1 MIGRLIQ
8 HARILAVLGVVFCG
22 STLAAKADRDADQI
36 ESPEVTNIRFHG
48 VKVVDQGELLSSIK
62 TDESSCNSLLVKVF
76 CLFTKSHYFY
86 TRRYLDRK
94 EFARDLIRI
103 RAFYWKRGYRETK
116 VDTVLVSR
124 GKDKVEV
131 RFNVVEGAP
140 TIVTKIAVER
150 PESLLSVKEV
160 KKLMVLKSGRP
171 FDQLALDSSIVRLR
185 FKLWDKGYADAE
197 VNAESIVVSPTDRTA
212 QIRIAIDPKWAT
224 RVGTIRIRG
233 NHEVAE
239 KTVRSSLYFK
249 TGDLFRR
256 DDLIRS
262 QRRLY
267 QTNMFKRAAIV
278 HPPEG
283 DSVKTIEVT
292 VQEAPLRDVRTSV
305 GFNTYEFFQVDA
317 RYTQY
322 NFLGAGRRLNL
333 NGAMGNLGAG
343 QLNGKLIFRDVFRG
357 FDGNRDPYIK
367 PNWIVSADIQQPAF
381 FFSPRNS
388 GGVGV
393 FAHRRS
399 APGIYVDNGYGTSA
413 TFTRELSVRAP
424 LSGTYRFEVT
434 RVEAAEVYFCVNY
447 GVCEDTTIRA
457 LRSRQRLSPFGF
469 SASIDRSN
477 DLLNPR
483 RGYVARA
490 EVEHASAFTISDF
503 RYNRAV
509 FDAAAYRPMGKR
521 GALAGHI
528 RAGWVRALSTTDIGD
543 GISGAILHPRKRF
556 YAGGA
561 QSVRGFGENQLGPR
575 ILTIA
580 PEDLRGRKDSAG
592 VVTYKRCPPPTP
604 IHLCSPNADSLFDR
618 YFQPRPTGGN
628 SVFEASAEWRF
639 PVWRQLGGAVFVDGG
654 VVGAGAL
661 HKFAKGNAAITP
673 GAGVRYY
680 SPVGPI
686 RIDVGFNPLA
696 REDYTVLT
704 QDDADPTHATIVR
717 LDSKRAGHPD
727 VIKSSFLGK
736 LWQAAT
742 LHLSIGQAY

>member
-1 MIGRLIQ
+1 MNGRVIRS
-8 HARILAVLGVVFCG
+8 AWMLAALGVILCG
-22 STLAAKADRDADQI
+22 PALAAQANRDADQL
-36 ESPEVTNIRFHG
+36 ENPEVTRIRLHG
-48 VKVVDQGELLSSIK
+48 VKVVEPGELLSSIK
-62 TDESSCNSLLVKVF
+62 TDESSCNSLLVKVL

-94 EFARDLIRI
+94 EFARDVIRI

-116 VDTVLVSR
+116 VDTVLASR

-131 RFNVVEGAP
+131 RFLVQEGPP
-140 TIVTKIAVER
+140 TIVTKVVVER
-150 PESLLSVKEV
+150 PENLLSAREV
-160 KKLMVLKSGRP
+160 RKLVLLRSGRP
-171 FDQLALDSSIVRLR
+171 FDQLTLDSSIVRLR
-185 FKLWDKGYADAE
+185 LKLWDKGYADAE
-197 VNAESIVVSPTDRTA
+197 VSAESITVSPTEHTA
-212 QIRIAIDPKWAT
+212 QVRIGIDPKWAT
-224 RVGTIRIRG
+224 RIGAIRIRG
-233 NHEVAE
+233 NHEVTE

-249 TGDLFRR
+249 PGDPFRR
-256 DDLIRS
+256 EDLILS

-305 GFNTYEFFQVDA
+305 GFNTYEFIQLDG

-322 NFLGAGRRLNL
+322 NFLGAGRRLNV
-333 NGAMGNLGAG
+333 NGAVGNIGAA
-343 QLNGKLIFRDVFRG
+343 QLNSRLIFRDVFRG
-357 FDGNRDPYIK
+357 FSGDRDPYLQ
-367 PNWIVSADIQQPAF
+367 PNWLVSADIQQPAF

-393 FAHRRS
+393 FAHHRS
-399 APGIYVDNGYGTSA
+399 APGIYVDRGYGTSA

-447 GVCEDTTIRA
+447 GVCEDTTIQA
-457 LRSRQRLSPFGF
+457 LRSRQRLSPVGLA
-469 SASIDRSN
+469 ASIDRSN

-509 FDAAAYRPMGKR
+509 ADAAAYRPLGKR
-521 GALAGHI
+521 GALAVHG
-528 RAGWVRALSTTDIGD
+528 RVGWVRALASTDIGD
-543 GISGAILHPRKRF
+543 GLAGPVLHPRKRF

-561 QSVRGFGENQLGPR
+561 QSVRGYGENQLGPR
-575 ILTIA
+575 ILTIS
-580 PEDLRGRKDSAG
+580 PETLRGRTITGTDTTYSRCDISVPIAQCNPKD
-592 VVTYKRCPPPTP
+592 V
-604 IHLCSPNADSLFDR
+604 SLFDR
-618 YFQPRPTGGN
+618 YLEPRPTGGN
-628 SVFEASAEWRF
+628 SVFEASVEMRF
-639 PVWRQLGGAVFVDGG
+639 PVWQKLGGAVFVDGG
-654 VVGAGAL
+654 IVGQGPL
-661 HKFAKGNAAITP
+661 RTFARGTGAITP
-673 GAGVRYY
+673 GFGLRYY

-686 RIDVGFNPLA
+686 RMDFGFNPLL
-696 REDYTVLT
+696 RERYTVIT
-704 QDDADPTHATIVR
+704 QDDADSTRSRIVR
-717 LDSKRAGHPD
+717 LTTQRERHPTQIANS
-727 VIKSSFLGK
+727 VWGIL
-736 LWQAAT
+736 LQRAT